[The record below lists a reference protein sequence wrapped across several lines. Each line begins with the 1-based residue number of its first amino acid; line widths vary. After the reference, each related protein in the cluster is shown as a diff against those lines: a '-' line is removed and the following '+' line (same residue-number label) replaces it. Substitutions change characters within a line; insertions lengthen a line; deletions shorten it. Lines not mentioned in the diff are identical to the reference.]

1 MHALSAC
8 SHSFCPYQQ
17 GYYWNSNGVL
27 QTGNT
32 TIHSIAVALIILLH
46 KLVSAR
52 AILVDKFDMFPFP
65 LPFS

>member
-1 MHALSAC
+1 
-8 SHSFCPYQQ
+8 
-17 GYYWNSNGVL
+17 L